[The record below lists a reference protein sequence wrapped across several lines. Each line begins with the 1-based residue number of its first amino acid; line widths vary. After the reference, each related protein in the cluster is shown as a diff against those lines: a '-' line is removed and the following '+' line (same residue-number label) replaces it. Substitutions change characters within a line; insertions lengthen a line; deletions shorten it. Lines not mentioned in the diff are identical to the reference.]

1 MQQGLCRLRSFARN
15 KAGNVA
21 VLFGLALIPIVIG
34 VGAAIDYGRAL
45 VVRDHMADA
54 ADAAALAIASWP
66 GLTQAQ
72 QTAKAQQFFTANYP
86 PTKLGTVGTLNVAFA
101 GDNINVS
108 VSGTVQTTFM
118 KLANINTLAV
128 GANAVITKKERN
140 IELVLVLDTTG
151 SMASAGKLTALKSSA
166 KQLVST
172 LFNGQSTSNSVK
184 IGVVPFAAAV
194 NVGPNQVTANPTW
207 FDLKTYTAANAA
219 ADPVAFEDLD
229 KTSGVNTY
237 NLYHNSGNSL
247 ALKSENW
254 AGCVRE
260 RSSNSAYELTDAP
273 PSSSDP
279 ASRWVPYFAP
289 DEPDKASNT
298 TFDNTYLCDNPK
310 KCSSGNSTTA
320 PSATCACPPGITCT
334 STNDQRQCYSGK
346 YKGATVSGGE
356 GPDMNCPPAA
366 ITPLTNVA
374 STINSAIDALVAK
387 GSTVIPAGL
396 LWGWR
401 VISPTPPF
409 TDGTDYANDKVI
421 KAVVLLTDGENDA
434 SAGSN
439 GNNKSDYNAFGYAK
453 NGHLGST
460 SGSNADST
468 LDTKTLTVCSA
479 IKNVSPSN
487 PVQLYTIGL
496 GVTSASQ
503 TLLTNCAGTD
513 DQGNKL
519 FYNSPSADQ
528 LASIFQDI
536 AQGLSELRIA
546 Q

>member
-1 MQQGLCRLRSFARN
+1 MQQGLSRLRFFVRD

-21 VLFGLALIPIVIG
+21 ILFGLALIPIVIG

-54 ADAAALAIASWP
+54 ADAAALAIGSWP

-72 QTAKAQQFFTANYP
+72 QMTKAQQFFSANYP
-86 PTKLGTVGTLNVAFA
+86 PSKLGTVGTLNVVLS

-118 KLANINTLAV
+118 KLANIDTLNV
-128 GANAVITKKERN
+128 GASAVITKKERN

-151 SMASAGKLTALKSSA
+151 SMASSNKLTSLKSAA

-172 LFNGQSTSNSVK
+172 LFGGQATSTTVK
-184 IGVVPFAAAV
+184 IAVVPFAAAV
-194 NVGPNQVTANPTW
+194 NVGPNQVANNPGW
-207 FDLKTYTAANAA
+207 FDLNAYTAGNASS
-219 ADPVAFEDLD
+219 DPVAFEDLD
-229 KTSGVNTY
+229 KTSGVSTY
-237 NLYHNSGNSL
+237 NLYHNSGN
-247 ALKSENW
+247 AKAMKTENW

-260 RSSNSAYELTDAP
+260 RSSNTTYELTDAP
-273 PSSSDP
+273 PSTTDP

-298 TFDNTYLCDNPK
+298 TFDNTYMCDNPS
-310 KCSSGNSTTA
+310 KCSNGNSTTA
-320 PSATCACPPGITCT
+320 PAATCYCPPGITCT
-334 STNDQRQCYSGK
+334 STNDQRQCNSAK

-356 GPDMNCPPAA
+356 GPDMNCPPAS

-374 STINSAIDALVAK
+374 STINTAIDALVAK
-387 GSTVIPAGL
+387 GSTVIPSGL

-409 TDGTDYANDKVI
+409 TEGTDYANDKVS
-421 KAVVLLTDGENDA
+421 KAVVLLTDGENDVN
-434 SAGSN
+434 AGGN
-439 GNNKSDYNAFGYAK
+439 GFNKSDYNAFGYAK

-468 LDTKTLTVCSA
+468 LDTKTLTVCDA
-479 IKNVSPSN
+479 IKNVSPTN

-503 TLLTNCAGTD
+503 TLLTNCASTD
-513 DQGNKL
+513 DKGNKL
-519 FYNSPSADQ
+519 YYNSPTSQQ